1 MHRLLLIFICA
12 ALPAACVATRAAA
25 PPAAAPLR
33 AVVISDLN
41 APYGSM
47 HYAAEVHHVMTRIVG
62 EWRPD
67 IVLIAGDMVAGQSP
81 QLPDSVVQA
90 MWREF
95 DRVVAAP
102 LRVAAIPL
110 VVTLGNH
117 DGSAYP
123 AHARDRRLAVSYWRG
138 DPAPSVQVP
147 LLNDHDY
154 PLHYAARFGDV
165 FIAAWDAT
173 NQESARDSALL
184 QWLQRALASTEAR
197 TARHRVVL
205 GHLPLY
211 GVAVGR
217 DRPGEVLVNGDSLRR
232 QLETWGATLV
242 ISGHHHAVYPGRR
255 GTLDLLHSGA
265 LGDGPRQH
273 LNSDAPPRR
282 TVTLLEFHADS
293 LAMETWEVQP
303 DGALQLLPLNMLPPV
318 LCGAH
323 GWVARRDLFRG
334 MPENPC

>member
-1 MHRLLLIFICA
+1 MHRWLVIFISA
-12 ALPAACVATRAAA
+12 ALPLACVAQRTA

-41 APYGSM
+41 APYGST
-47 HYAAEVHHVMTRIVG
+47 HYGPEVHHVIARIVG

-67 IVLIAGDMVAGQSP
+67 VVLIAGDMVAGQSP
-81 QLPDSVVQA
+81 QLPDSVVLA

-102 LRVAAIPL
+102 LRAASIPL

-123 AHARDRRLAVSYWRG
+123 AHARDRRLAASYWRG
-138 DPAPSVQVP
+138 DPAPAGQLA
-147 LLNDHDY
+147 LLGEHDY

-173 NQESARDSALL
+173 NQESARDSVLL
-184 QWLQRALASTEAR
+184 GWLQRALESAEAR

-217 DRPGEVLVNGDSLRR
+217 DRPGEILVHGDSLRR
-232 QLETWGATLV
+232 QLEAWGATLF

-255 GTLDLLHSGA
+255 GGLDLLHAGA

-273 LNSDAPPRR
+273 VGADAPPLR
-282 TVTLLEFHADS
+282 TVTMLEFQADS
-293 LAMETWEVQP
+293 LAMETWEVRP
-303 DGALQLLPLNMLPPV
+303 DGALELLPLDRLPPV
-318 LCGAH
+318 LCGTH
-323 GWVARRDLFRG
+323 GWVARRDVSHG
-334 MPENPC
+334 MPEYRC